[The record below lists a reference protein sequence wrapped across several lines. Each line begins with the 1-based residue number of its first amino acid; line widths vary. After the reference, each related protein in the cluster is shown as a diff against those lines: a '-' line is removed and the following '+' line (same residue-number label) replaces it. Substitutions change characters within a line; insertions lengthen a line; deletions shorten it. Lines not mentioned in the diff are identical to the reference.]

1 MRYELLISLRYL
13 LAKRKER
20 LISAISLISILGV
33 AVGVAALIVV
43 TAVMSGFDNDL
54 RDKIVGT
61 NSHILVES
69 GEGIEDTQAV
79 MARINETKH
88 VVASSPFINGQ
99 GMLRAKDRV
108 INVSLRG
115 IDPELER
122 HVTNISKY
130 IVEGD
135 FILKEK
141 GILLGRQLSERLDLS
156 VGDVVSIISPL
167 NTEAYDFKISGIFHS
182 GMYEYDS
189 SLVFLNLEDAQEF
202 FEAPS
207 IVSGIGVKIDNIYM
221 AEKVKKEIQQRLGF
235 PYWVRSWMDVN
246 RNLFQALK
254 LEKTVMFIILALII
268 VVACFNIISTLIM
281 VVMEKTKDI
290 GILKS
295 IGATSKSIMA
305 IFTLQGLI
313 IGITGTAVGVLG
325 GLGLSF
331 LLKAYPIIKLP
342 SDIYYIDR
350 LPVDVQWNDS
360 ITIILASISI
370 SLVSTLYPSWQASRL
385 NPIEALRYE

>member
-108 INVSLRG
+108 ISVSLRG

>member
-33 AVGVAALIVV
+33 AVGVTALIVV